1 MTKYHA
7 FFSRKQFVILKS
19 VEDEMQ
25 TLDVSLPQEKTVTVL
40 PTDDPFAA
48 GNFTSDGDETP
59 AETDDLEISVGVPDD
74 EVFVLVSDDPRHHV
88 QATLLVVKR
97 EDTFGKNYFLLMP
110 LVATWARSQPSL
122 KKFVKKMHIY
132 LYKED
137 EGGFGL
143 WLVRD
148 SLDSWSVSERAVVN
162 TAKTTFTRRYSAG
175 KVRKAHTSDAIDVT
189 AVEWPDK
196 SLTGAGGLL
205 SQAFGEA
212 FVITS
217 IDHPVLVQL
226 MKGKSS

>member
-1 MTKYHA
+1 M
-7 FFSRKQFVILKS
+7 ILKS
-19 VEDEMQ
+19 AVDEMQ
-25 TLDVSLPQEKTVTVL
+25 TLDVSHGVENVEIVSLPV
-40 PTDDPFAA
+40 DDPFAA
-48 GNFTSDGDETP
+48 SNYTSDDDETSP
-59 AETDDLEISVGVPDD
+59 ETDDLEISVGVPDD
-74 EVFVLVSDDPRHHV
+74 EILVLVSDDPRHHI

-162 TAKTTFTRRYSAG
+162 TAKTIFTRRYSAG
-175 KVRKAHTSDAIDVT
+175 KVRKAHTSDSIDVT

-196 SLTGAGGLL
+196 SLTGSDGLL
-205 SQAFGEA
+205 KQAFGEA

-217 IDHPVLVQL
+217 IDHPVLQKL
-226 MKGKSS
+226 MHGKS